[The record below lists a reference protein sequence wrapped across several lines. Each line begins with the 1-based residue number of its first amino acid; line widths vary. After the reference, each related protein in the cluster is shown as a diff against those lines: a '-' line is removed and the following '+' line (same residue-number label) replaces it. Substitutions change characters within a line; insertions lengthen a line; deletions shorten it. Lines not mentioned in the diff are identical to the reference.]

1 MEDTNRDWLSLALL
15 VLSISSVLLLV
26 ISS

>member
-15 VLSISSVLLLV
+15 VLSISSVLLLL